1 MAAQRS
7 PATKGAK
14 KPQNEFGYED
24 KQAVPKK
31 DSLTNLLNEYV
42 PYDRESFNRLV
53 SPSLKQKAQALDVAK
68 IAMTGLDSLIAF
80 LRQRRKNCG
89 DQIEA
94 DVAEVAR
101 IEGELAEKQAKV
113 DLIKVHQA
121 NCKRERDTMQQALND
136 SIQTM
141 QDSVRTCHKMTQHTN
156 SNIAKLT
163 RTNVPRSQH
172 NYLSTGSKNKTG
184 SSQLART
191 GK

>member
-1 MAAQRS
+1 MAAQS

-121 NCKRERDTMQQALND
+121 NCKVCE
-136 SIQTM
+136 
-141 QDSVRTCHKMTQHTN
+141 
-156 SNIAKLT
+156 
-163 RTNVPRSQH
+163 
-172 NYLSTGSKNKTG
+172 
-184 SSQLART
+184 SSCIS
-191 GK
+191 